1 MGKLFFFLLGLL
13 AGGYAVHVYEHREP
27 APAPSNAGTGATL
40 GDKTR
45 AAADQLATG
54 TRDTAAN
61 ARDTISEKLR
71 DWHLTGDDIKADL
84 AKTGEVVRS
93 KAAVAG
99 DRISD
104 ARIVTVLKAKYVLD
118 RDLSALDIS
127 VDCRDGHVTLTGT
140 VASPD
145 LVGKAVA
152 IALDTSGVT
161 HVVAR
166 LSTEAKRAG

>member
-40 GDKTR
+40 GDK
-45 AAADQLATG
+45 